1 MSTGDHYHDR
11 PLVNW
16 CSYWQVMAAKRA
28 ETGPRWW
35 QVMAARV
42 KEWFR
47 LS

>member
-16 CSYWQVMAAKRA
+16 CAYWQVMAAKRA
-28 ETGPRWW
+28 ETGLPWW

-42 KEWFR
+42 KEWFTR
-47 LS
+47 A